1 MKLQSYEILDAM
13 DSLNYRLAGEILG
26 EYFGVERITE
36 LARTLRPLICW
47 SSATNQC
54 KYTVSFVH
62 RGCGYHWYSSIGF
75 ASGAAEYDYAA
86 TAFDIVL
93 RQDVAVNWKQI

>member
-1 MKLQSYEILDAM
+1 MKLQSYEMLAAM
-13 DSLNYRLAGEILG
+13 DLLDYRLAGEILG
-26 EYFGVERITE
+26 EYFGVRRISE
-36 LARTLRPLICW
+36 LARTLRPMICW
-47 SSATNQC
+47 SSASTQF

-75 ASGAAEYDYAA
+75 VSGAAEYDYAA

>member
-1 MKLQSYEILDAM
+1 MKLQSYEMLAAM

-26 EYFGVERITE
+26 EYFGVKRISE
-36 LARTLRPLICW
+36 LAHALRPLIIR
-47 SSATNQC
+47 SIATDQC

-75 ASGAAEYDYAA
+75 VSGVAEYDYAA